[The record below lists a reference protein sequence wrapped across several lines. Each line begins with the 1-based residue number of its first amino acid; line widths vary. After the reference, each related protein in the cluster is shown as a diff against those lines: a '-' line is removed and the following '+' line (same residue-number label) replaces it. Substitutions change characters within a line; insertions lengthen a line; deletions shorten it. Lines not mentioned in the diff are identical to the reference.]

1 MLEIVTVDAKSYRVL
16 QTPSCLKFG
25 QTQTSS
31 NNYHPT
37 AMGSSPASVG
47 LIEGPV
53 SINQNPEIGEHRSD
67 QLYNPYEA
75 KISALGYQVEFSL
88 DQYDIYNLALYLS
101 IDQAEVSGESI
112 LSLRGREY
120 FSDLRC
126 MDIETDAPR
135 VTATGSVASQ
145 HWQFWKV
152 RAFSNGP
159 VEFGT
164 GTQTRQPIIVYCL
177 ANDLDQV
184 GEVVFSDAYGT
195 APLYEEAA

>member
-1 MLEIVTVDAKSYRVL
+1 MLEIGTVAAKGYRTL
-16 QTPSCLKFG
+16 QTPSAIKFG
-25 QTQTSS
+25 ATQTNT

-37 AMGSSPASVG
+37 AMGNSPISVG

-75 KISALGYQVEFSL
+75 KMSALGYQVEFSL
-88 DQYDIYNLALYLS
+88 DQYDVYNLALYLS
-101 IDQAEVSGESI
+101 ITDNEVTGESI
-112 LSLRGREY
+112 LSIRGREY

-126 MDIETDAPR
+126 LEIETDAPR
-135 VTATGSVASQ
+135 VDTTVGLGSQ

-159 VEFGT
+159 VEFGR
-164 GTQTRQPIIVYCL
+164 GTQTRQPMLVYCL
-177 ANDLDQV
+177 GNDYDQV
-184 GEVVFSDAYGT
+184 GEVVFSAAYGS
-195 APLYEEAA
+195 APPYE

>member
-1 MLEIVTVDAKSYRVL
+1 MLQIGTVDAKGYRTL
-16 QTPSCLKFG
+16 QTPSAIKFG
-25 QTQTSS
+25 PTNGGD
-31 NNYHPT
+31 NNYDPS
-37 AMGSSPASVG
+37 AMGTPVSVG

-75 KISALGYQVEFSL
+75 KMSALGYQVEFSL
-88 DQYDIYNLALYLS
+88 DQYDVYNLALYLS
-101 IDQAEVSGESI
+101 IDQSEVTGESV
-112 LSLRGREY
+112 LALRGREY

-126 MDIETDAPR
+126 MEIEADAPR
-135 VTATGSVASQ
+135 VSASGALGSQ

-159 VEFGT
+159 VEIGR
-164 GTQTRQPIIVYCL
+164 GTQTRQPMIVYCL

-184 GEVVFSDAYGT
+184 GETVFTAAYGT
-195 APLYEEAA
+195 APVYETA